1 MTNLEYLIPVAEKHN
16 AVETNPIPE
25 LRVWTWE
32 ETINEQT
39 RYMLLVGSTSKR
51 KKKALVYEYAT
62 REDWRQRRLTKL
74 VENTAASSKIKAE
87 RKAAKKN
94 FVHTLEVGDILVA
107 SWGYEQTNINF
118 YQVTKKAGKTM
129 VEFKAIYK
137 EGLESPDIHSRVI
150 ACKDDFVTGA
160 ETLKA
165 KVQQGNMVK
174 INSYKYARKWDGR
187 ARYETNSL
195 YGH

>member
-1 MTNLEYLIPVAEKHN
+1 MTNLEYLIPTAEKNN

-32 ETINEQT
+32 ETINEKT
-39 RYMLLVGSTSKR
+39 KYILLVGSTSKR
-51 KKKALVYEYAT
+51 KKKALVYEYST
-62 REDWRQRRLTKL
+62 RKDWRDIRLNKL
-74 VENTAASSKIKAE
+74 IENVAASSKIKAE

-94 FVHTLEVGDILVA
+94 FVHSLEVGDILVA

-129 VEFKAIYK
+129 IEFQAIYK
-137 EGLESPDIHSRVI
+137 ESVESPDIHSRVV
-150 ACKDDFVTGA
+150 ACKDDFVPGSD
-160 ETLKA
+160 TLKA

-174 INSYKYARKWDGR
+174 INSYKYAHKWDGR